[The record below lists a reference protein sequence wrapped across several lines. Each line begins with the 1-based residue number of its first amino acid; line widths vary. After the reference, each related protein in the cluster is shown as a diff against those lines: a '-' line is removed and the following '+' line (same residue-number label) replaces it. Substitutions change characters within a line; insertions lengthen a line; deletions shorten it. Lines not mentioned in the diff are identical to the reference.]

1 MRPTV
6 EQAARSHIS
15 QLQVQII
22 ANKVEER
29 KKLLREGKLLESEYS
44 NPCEAIR
51 TRWLAEERTR
61 AHAHTFIKN
70 EAGGR

>member
-6 EQAARSHIS
+6 EQAARSHLS

-22 ANKVEER
+22 ANKVEKR

-44 NPCEAIR
+44 NPCEEIR
-51 TRWLAEERTR
+51 TRWLAE
-61 AHAHTFIKN
+61 
-70 EAGGR
+70 